1 MYVQAKK
8 IKEVMRHKFLMASCS
23 TFHSNLQTPK
33 RTSTN
38 AFQFDTS
45 TINSQD
51 KGATLMSTDR
61 WMDKED
67 VVHIY
72 SGILLS
78 HKENEIM
85 PFAVTYGPRD
95 NHSKEK

>member
-8 IKEVMRHKFLMASCS
+8 IKEVMRHKFLVASCS

-61 WMDKED
+61 
-67 VVHIY
+67 
-72 SGILLS
+72 
-78 HKENEIM
+78 
-85 PFAVTYGPRD
+85 
-95 NHSKEK
+95 